1 VETEQCKSLALM
13 LMKQFHLD
21 DWTFEFDYEKVRF
34 GCCFYRQRKI
44 SMSKLLVILNEEN
57 VVKDTILHEIA
68 HALTPYNGHGT
79 QWRMYVMLLDVSR
92 KHVIQCMRL
101 EHE

>member
-1 VETEQCKSLALM
+1 METEQCKSLALM

-79 QWRMYVMLLDVSR
+79 QWRNVCNAIGCKPKACYSM
-92 KHVIQCMRL
+92 
-101 EHE
+101 HEVRT